1 MTEKAAHSLL
11 KVSIG
16 ANLRINHREVVD
28 QVRQLL
34 LLRSHRIS
42 RYLLILLRRRRQ
54 EEDELHDLGQVG
66 LALGHILR
74 YLEEDVEV
82 PLSLLSYLLL
92 PLFWRLWRL

>member
-1 MTEKAAHSLL
+1 M
-11 KVSIG
+11 
-16 ANLRINHREVVD
+16 VD

-54 EEDELHDLGQVG
+54 EEDELHDLGQAG

-74 YLEEDVEV
+74 YLEEDGEV
-82 PLSLLSYLLL
+82 PLSLLSCLLL
-92 PLFWRLWRL
+92 PLFWRLRRL